1 MNARGR
7 PCVVKLLDT
16 RVSLDSSEQPGGAEA
31 AAIRLVCDTAAV
43 QEAIPVVRG
52 ELITLHL
59 SADHGSTGHGPGK
72 YAAIV
77 MPQYCSSVA
86 AQIQMSEAA
95 IEAGAQRML
104 RALEYVH
111 SKELVHMN
119 VKVQNLLPHH
129 VKVSVTLTL
138 AFAWPCVDF
147 EYVACCMPCRAIT
160 YLWTWTGTGGL
171 VIWALL

>member
-1 MNARGR
+1 MNFSGR

-16 RVSLDSSEQPGGAEA
+16 GVSLDSSEQPGGSEA

-43 QEAIPVVRG
+43 QEAVPVVWA

-59 SADHGSTGHGPGK
+59 SADHVSTSHGPGK

-77 MPQYCSSVA
+77 MPQYCGSVA
-86 AQIQMSEAA
+86 AQVQVSEGA

-111 SKELVHMN
+111 SKGLVQMD
-119 VKVQNLLPHH
+119 VKVQNLHYIEACIC
-129 VKVSVTLTL
+129 L
-138 AFAWPCVDF
+138 ALHKFSNV
-147 EYVACCMPCRAIT
+147 
-160 YLWTWTGTGGL
+160 
-171 VIWALL
+171 